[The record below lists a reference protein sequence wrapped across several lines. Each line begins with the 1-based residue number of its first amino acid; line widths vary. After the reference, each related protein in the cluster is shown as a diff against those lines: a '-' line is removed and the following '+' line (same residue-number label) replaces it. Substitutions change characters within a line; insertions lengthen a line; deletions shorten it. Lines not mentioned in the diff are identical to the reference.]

1 MRSKGCP
8 NKVMAAEYR
17 TTLPDE
23 ELLASE
29 IDRTREALD
38 ARGLLP
44 GKKAKTGP
52 TTQRGDVRKGKR
64 KRSR

>member
-1 MRSKGCP
+1 
-8 NKVMAAEYR
+8 MAAEYR

-29 IDRTREALD
+29 IDRTREALG

-44 GKKAKTGP
+44 GKKAKTRP
-52 TTQRGDVRKGKR
+52 KTQRSEDRKGKHER
-64 KRSR
+64 GR